1 VRKVIIN
8 MKKESAADLESL
20 RELLE
25 STSRMTTRIQQKAKT
40 KDVQKKLD
48 KMNFQSSGIPDPEE
62 RNKKDTN

>member
-1 VRKVIIN
+1 

-25 STSRMTTRIQQKAKT
+25 STSRMTTRIQQKAET

-62 RNKKDTN
+62 RNKNDTN

>member
-1 VRKVIIN
+1 

-62 RNKKDTN
+62 RNKKDTNWH